1 MSNFIGDHRKSTTL
15 LTRSGGFDG
24 RVQSQQVGLI
34 GNPVNGLDD
43 GGDLLRTLS
52 ELGDDDRRILD
63 ISGDFPHFA
72 RSLLDNHRAMFGSLA
87 CLD

>member
-1 MSNFIGDHRKSTTL
+1 MPNFIGHHRKSTTL

-43 GGDLLRTLS
+43 GGNLLRALS
-52 ELGDDDRRILD
+52 ELGDDD
-63 ISGDFPHFA
+63 
-72 RSLLDNHRAMFGSLA
+72 
-87 CLD
+87 